1 MSKVCTLVLLFL
13 CVSAPL
19 KAQSDTQD
27 IVQPE
32 KPALHTGLTSFTLDF
47 LNDQKAIWTSPRHV
61 TGNDV
66 KWLAPT
72 GAALGTLFVFD
83 HRISDAVKAD
93 TSLRSPSNTVSEIG
107 NIAPFAVP
115 GTMLFMGAV
124 THDSH
129 AVEAGRLAA
138 EAELDSEVVMTVL
151 KLATARTRPNMSNN
165 QSFPSGHAMSMFTLA
180 SVMSHE
186 YHDKRLVVY
195 GSYGVATAVALAR
208 VGGLNHFPSDVFA
221 GAVMGELIGRYVVN
235 HRQAKATE

>member
-19 KAQSDTQD
+19 KAQSDAQD

-47 LNDQKAIWTSPRHV
+47 LNDQKAIWTSPLHV

-72 GAALGTLFVFD
+72 GAAVGTLFVFD
-83 HRISDAVKAD
+83 HRISDALKAD
-93 TSLRSPSNTVSEIG
+93 TSLRSPSNTVSQIG
-107 NIAPFAVP
+107 NIAPYAVP
-115 GTMLFMGAV
+115 GTMLFLGAV

-129 AVEAGRLAA
+129 AVEAGRLTA

-151 KLATARTRPNMSNN
+151 KLATARTRPNMSDNK
-165 QSFPSGHAMSMFTLA
+165 SFPSGHAMSMFTLA

-186 YHDKRLVVY
+186 YHDKPLVVY
-195 GSYGVATAVALAR
+195 GSYGVATAVAIAR
-208 VGGLNHFPSDVFA
+208 VGGLNHFPSDVLA

-235 HRQAKATE
+235 HRQAKAAE